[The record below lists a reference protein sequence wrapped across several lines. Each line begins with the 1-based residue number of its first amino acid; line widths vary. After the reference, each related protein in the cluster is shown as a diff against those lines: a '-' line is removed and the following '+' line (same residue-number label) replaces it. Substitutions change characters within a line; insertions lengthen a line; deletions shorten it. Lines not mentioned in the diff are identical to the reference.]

1 VRLANDRVALPTSR
15 ARDHRLG
22 SKTLR
27 LALGG
32 KPATML
38 CDVDHGAAPRQL
50 P

>member
-1 VRLANDRVALPTSR
+1 LPASR
-15 ARDHRLG
+15 ARDLALCG
-22 SKTLR
+22 MTLR

-38 CDVDHGAAPRQL
+38 CDIDHGDAPRQQ